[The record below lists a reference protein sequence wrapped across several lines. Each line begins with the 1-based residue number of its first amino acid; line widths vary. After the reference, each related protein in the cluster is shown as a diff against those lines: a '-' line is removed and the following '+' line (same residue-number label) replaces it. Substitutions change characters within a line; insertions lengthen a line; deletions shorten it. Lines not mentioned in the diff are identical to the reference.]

1 MSLPPLVPPTGDLDS
16 EALARYSRQLILG
29 EIGVTGQRRL
39 AASRGLVIGAGGLG
53 SPVLLYLAAAGVGTI
68 GVVDSD
74 DVELSNLH
82 RQVINPVYS
91 IGRHKVDSDADAIAA
106 LNPGVTVRRHQGRLD
121 SSTVAEVV
129 AGYDLVIDGADNFPT
144 RYLVNDACVDAG
156 LPLIWGSV
164 LGFAAQVAVFWDAA
178 PDGRGVQLR
187 DVFPE
192 PPAAGLVPSC
202 AEAGVI
208 GALVAQAG
216 SVMAMEAIKLITGV
230 GRPLLGRILV
240 IDALA
245 GRWDQVPVRRAASG
259 VSTSSTSE
267 DRVPNGSTDPGGEVS
282 TSSTNGKPVVTDS
295 TVPGDVVS
303 TSSTNGSPSPRI
315 STHAGGSAANATD
328 DRVPTSSTKE
338 AAVEVRLP
346 EAGAAFLLDVRGVDE
361 FAAERVP
368 GSVNVPL
375 PLLLDGIVDE
385 VPDDGPILVICR
397 SGARA
402 EVAAASLIARGY
414 GDVRVLEGG
423 LLALRE
429 P

>member
-1 MSLPPLVPPTGDLDS
+1 MSLPPLVPPTGDLDA
-16 EALARYSRQLILG
+16 EGLARYSRQIVLG

-39 AASRGLVIGAGGLG
+39 AAARVLVIGAGGLG
-53 SPVLLYLAAAGVGTI
+53 SPVLQYLAAAGVGTI

-82 RQVINPVYS
+82 RQVIHPVGS
-91 IGRHKVDSDADAIAA
+91 IGRPKVDSAADAIAA
-106 LNPGVTVRRHQGRLD
+106 LNPGVVVHRHHLRLD
-121 SSTVAEVV
+121 STTVAEVI

-156 LPLIWGSV
+156 LPLVWGSV

-178 PDGRGVQLR
+178 PGGRALQLR

-216 SVMAMEAIKLITGV
+216 SVMAMEAIKLITGLGV
-230 GRPLLGRILV
+230 PLLGRILV
-240 IDALA
+240 IDSLA
-245 GRWDQVPVRRAASG
+245 GRWDQVPVRRALSDGVTAGPTNRVDVSASPTSRG
-259 VSTSSTSE
+259 VSTSPD
-267 DRVPNGSTDPGGEVS
+267 DRRG
-282 TSSTNGKPVVTDS
+282 
-295 TVPGDVVS
+295 
-303 TSSTNGSPSPRI
+303 GSPGPTGRPEVATSPI
-315 STHAGGSAANATD
+315 DSPGA
-328 DRVPTSSTKE
+328 PTIPTAHP
-338 AAVEVRLP
+338 AAVGMRLP
-346 EAGAAFLLDVRGVDE
+346 ERDTAFLLDVRGPDE
-361 FAAERVP
+361 FAAGAVP

-375 PLLLDGIVDE
+375 PRLLDGVLDE

-414 GDVRVLEGG
+414 TDVRVLEGG
-423 LLALRE
+423 LLALAASDG
-429 P
+429 

>member
-1 MSLPPLVPPTGDLDS
+1 MSLPPLVPPTGDLDA
-16 EALARYSRQLILG
+16 EGLARYSRQIVLG

-39 AASRGLVIGAGGLG
+39 AAARVLVIGAGGLG
-53 SPVLLYLAAAGVGTI
+53 SPVLQYLAAAGVGTI

-82 RQVINPVYS
+82 RQVIHPVGS
-91 IGRHKVDSDADAIAA
+91 IGRPKVDSAADAIAA
-106 LNPGVTVRRHQGRLD
+106 LNPGVTVHRHHLRLD
-121 SSTVAEVV
+121 PTTVAEVI

-156 LPLIWGSV
+156 LPLVWGSV

-178 PDGRGVQLR
+178 PDGQGIQLR

-216 SVMAMEAIKLITGV
+216 SVMAMEAIKLITGLGV
-230 GRPLLGRILV
+230 PLLGRILV
-240 IDALA
+240 IDSLA
-245 GRWDQVPVRRAASG
+245 GRWDQVPVRRASADGVTASPTSRSSA
-259 VSTSSTSE
+259 STGPD
-267 DRVPNGSTDPGGEVS
+267 DRGG
-282 TSSTNGKPVVTDS
+282 
-295 TVPGDVVS
+295 
-303 TSSTNGSPSPRI
+303 GSPGPTLRPEVAASLVDAPRGPTI
-315 STHAGGSAANATD
+315 PTTH
-328 DRVPTSSTKE
+328 P
-338 AAVEVRLP
+338 AAVGMRLP
-346 EAGAAFLLDVRGVDE
+346 ERDTAFLLDVRGPDE
-361 FAAERVP
+361 FAAGAVP

-375 PLLLDGIVDE
+375 PRLLDGVLDE

-414 GDVRVLEGG
+414 TDVRVLEGG
-423 LLALRE
+423 LLALAASDG
-429 P
+429 